1 MADTVIGKTIEND
14 GKELSF
20 LLVSHYGTLSVRHL
34 GNFAFVA
41 SLQDGTDVTILT
53 SPVDE
58 DGKKIR
64 VEAVYDPF
72 ILPTVNRRDN
82 S

>member
-1 MADTVIGKTIEND
+1 MANTLVGRIVEND
-14 GKELSF
+14 GKELGF
-20 LLVSHYGTLSVRHL
+20 LLALHYGTLSIRHL

-41 SLQDGTDVTILT
+41 TLTDGTNITIMT

-58 DGKKIR
+58 DGKQIR

-72 ILPTVNRRDN
+72 TLPVVNQKEE
-82 S
+82 

>member
-1 MADTVIGKTIEND
+1 MANTLIGKIVEND
-14 GKELSF
+14 GKELGF
-20 LLVSHYGTLSVRHL
+20 LLALHYGTLSIRHL

-41 SLQDGTDVTILT
+41 TLTDGTNITIMT

-58 DGKKIR
+58 NGKQIR

-72 ILPTVNRRDN
+72 TLPDVNQKEE
-82 S
+82 